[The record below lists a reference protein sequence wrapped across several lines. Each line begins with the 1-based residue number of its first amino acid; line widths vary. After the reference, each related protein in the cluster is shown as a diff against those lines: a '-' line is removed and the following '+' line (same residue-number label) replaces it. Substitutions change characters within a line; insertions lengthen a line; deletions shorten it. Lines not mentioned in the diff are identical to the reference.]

1 MGEDEEINRF
11 GGFDIWWI
19 LNLPHARYIRFKADA
34 YGQIPHA
41 DYSCKRSASRLYPA
55 LPATCSDSV
64 ASVLLI
70 SNQAAKFL

>member
-1 MGEDEEINRF
+1 TD
-11 GGFDIWWI
+11 GGAFIS
-19 LNLPHARYIRFKADA
+19 PSFSFFKSDA

-41 DYSCKRSASRLYPA
+41 DYACKRSASRLYPA